1 MGLFDR
7 SAERRR
13 QALLRKLPG
22 PASGTSG
29 QSALYRY
36 LATPLPEPSTP
47 IRDLRLLAID
57 AETTGLD
64 PSRDQMLSVGFVPL
78 DPLPASQNSASQ
90 DPASQDP
97 ASHHPA
103 APPPQGAGTHEIVL
117 GGSGS
122 LLVRPQSS
130 PSPSSLPHP
139 GVGDSATV
147 HGLTDD
153 RVATGRPL
161 TEVID
166 HVLDALAG
174 RVLLAHF
181 TRIEVGHLTRAVR
194 DLHGIDLP
202 VVSIDTLELQFR
214 IWGSDADRIPNGA
227 LRLWA
232 ARDQYGLPEYPAH
245 DAYVD
250 ALACAE
256 LFLAQLADEQLPLGA
271 RTLRD
276 LQ

>member
-13 QALLRKLPG
+13 QALLRKLPAPG
-22 PASGTSG
+22 AGSSGAP
-29 QSALYRY
+29 SALHRY
-36 LATPLPEPSTP
+36 LSTPLPEPSTP

-57 AETTGLD
+57 FETTGLD
-64 PSRDQMLSVGFVPL
+64 PRRDQMLSVGFVPL
-78 DPLPASQNSASQ
+78 DPIPSGD
-90 DPASQDP
+90 DPGGA
-97 ASHHPA
+97 
-103 APPPQGAGTHEIVL
+103 AGTHEIVL
-117 GGSGS
+117 AGAGGA
-122 LLVRPQSS
+122 LVRPEQST
-130 PSPSSLPHP
+130 SS
-139 GVGDSATV
+139 GVGESATV

-161 TEVID
+161 TEVVD
-166 HVLDALAG
+166 GVLNALAG

-194 DLHGIDLP
+194 NLHGIDLP

-214 IWGSDADRIPNGA
+214 IWGSDADRIPPGA

-245 DAYVD
+245 DAWVD

-256 LFLAQLADEQLPLGA
+256 LFLAQVADEQLPLGA
-271 RTLRD
+271 GTLRD